1 MTTFEKFFA
10 ALIISFAPGIIGSYA
25 TAPAIDGW
33 YSTLILPFFN
43 PPNWV
48 FGPVWTI
55 LYFLIGVSLYLLWRG
70 RKGKGKLNDY
80 DARTFEIFIIQIILN
95 GLWSL
100 VFFRL
105 QMPLLAFITILTIVV
120 FVFTLILRLAK
131 HYTTAAYLLVPYLYW
146 LGFATVLNFSIV
158 LLN

>member
-1 MTTFEKFFA
+1 MTNTEKFLA
-10 ALIISFAPGIIGSYA
+10 ALIISFAPGSIGSYA

-55 LYFLIGVSLYLLWRG
+55 LYFLIGVSFYLLWRG
-70 RKGKGKLNDY
+70 RKGKGKHNEY
-80 DARTFEIFIIQIILN
+80 DKRTFELFITQIILN

-100 VFFRL
+100 VFFGL
-105 QMPLLAFITILTIVV
+105 KMPLLALITILTIVV
-120 FVFTLILRLAK
+120 LVFTLILRLAK
-131 HYTTAAYLLVPYLYW
+131 NYQVAAYLLVPYLYW
-146 LGFATVLNFSIV
+146 LSFATVLNFSIV